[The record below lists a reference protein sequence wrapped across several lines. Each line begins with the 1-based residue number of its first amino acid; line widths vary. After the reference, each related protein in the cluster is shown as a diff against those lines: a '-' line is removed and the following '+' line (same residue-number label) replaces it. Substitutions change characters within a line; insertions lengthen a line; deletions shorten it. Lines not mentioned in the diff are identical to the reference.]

1 MHRFYGAVSDRT
13 MRPEVTFADLRAA
26 TGNTGNVEENKS
38 LYWNPVIYKVEDN
51 SPNFM
56 CKFFSVKGRF
66 QQGGGPSRG
75 LLQNWQ
81 SFVDSSSAQVLNPAG
96 TPTFQLVP
104 VWFASAYYIWQT
116 GVAKAFP
123 AGLKMRASDAR
134 LSRATAVCAGQSAC
148 ERGDA
153 GGCAAH
159 TSGQTSGIL
168 PVSACRGRQR
178 TRGT

>member
-1 MHRFYGAVSDRT
+1 M
-13 MRPEVTFADLRAA
+13 
-26 TGNTGNVEENKS
+26 
-38 LYWNPVIYKVEDN
+38 
-51 SPNFM
+51 
-56 CKFFSVKGRF
+56 
-66 QQGGGPSRG
+66 
-75 LLQNWQ
+75 
-81 SFVDSSSAQVLNPAG
+81 LNPAG
-96 TPTFQLVP
+96 TPTYQLVP

-168 PVSACRGRQR
+168 PVTACGGKHV
-178 TRGT
+178 TRVLSRYT